1 MTQQI
6 YEKHD
11 ADLLFFVRFVFQ
23 VVHVFLF
30 FYFILKKKKKT
41 FCILD
46 TKHQVTNLAE

>member
-1 MTQQI
+1 MKSMTQI
-6 YEKHD
+6 YFF
-11 ADLLFFVRFVFQ
+11 LFVCFVFQ